1 MSCLGITTAYV
12 HFRLSR
18 FYRYHQKVQVAEGV
32 TNMYK
37 TISGP
42 TTFTSGFLGV
52 TCIYR
57 FRVYTAPL
65 RPTVLVRPLKFP
77 IHPGSGSTV
86 CYRFLKV
93 LVIGGE
99 KGFLFYPLIGQVSG
113 DYKQIFP
120 QVTTGS

>member
-1 MSCLGITTAYV
+1 MHL
-12 HFRLSR
+12 
-18 FYRYHQKVQVAEGV
+18 QVQGLHCAFETYG
-32 TNMYK
+32 
-37 TISGP
+37 
-42 TTFTSGFLGV
+42 
-52 TCIYR
+52 
-57 FRVYTAPL
+57 
-65 RPTVLVRPLKFP
+65 VLVRPLKFP